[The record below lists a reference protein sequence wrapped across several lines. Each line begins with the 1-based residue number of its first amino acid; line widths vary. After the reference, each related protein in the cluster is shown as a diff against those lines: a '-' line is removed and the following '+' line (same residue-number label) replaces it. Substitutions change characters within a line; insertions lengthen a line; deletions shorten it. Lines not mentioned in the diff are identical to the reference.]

1 MQEHP
6 VNPASWFETMQIGTC
21 HSIRYMPSAAPRT
34 FAGGCP
40 LCDLRLESG
49 LENFIE
55 QTGKTASM
63 AARSDEPV
71 ILIID
76 KLPLRSL
83 NLISIL
89 THLDCSAFHGKFRL
103 ISPDEIEQCIDP
115 GTNCEML
122 IYNVGSASIADPE
135 TSQRVKALTKLAPD
149 VPLVIISES
158 DCREEIISV
167 LNIGAQGFL
176 YAGTNAKLALQAF
189 SFILHDRSHHPG
201 AMRPEQSYPEQTS
214 WTIDYN
220 PVPFCAMD
228 EGGGAAKDLQDEC
241 PHIHDLTVRQKAVLE
256 PLSRGESN
264 KAIARRLG
272 LREGTVKVHVRQIMR
287 KFGVSNRTQVA
298 VVCAHDED
306 NQKLDG

>member
-1 MQEHP
+1 
-6 VNPASWFETMQIGTC
+6 
-21 HSIRYMPSAAPRT
+21 
-34 FAGGCP
+34 
-40 LCDLRLESG
+40 
-49 LENFIE
+49 
-55 QTGKTASM
+55 M
-63 AARSDEPV
+63 AALSDEPV
-71 ILIID
+71 VVIID
-76 KLPLRSL
+76 ALPLRSL

-89 THLDCSAFHGKFRL
+89 THLDCSASRGQFRL
-103 ISPDEIEQCIDP
+103 SLHTPDEIEQCIDP

-214 WTIDYN
+214 WTIDYK
-220 PVPFCAMD
+220 FCAMD

-298 VVCAHDED
+298 IVCANEG
-306 NQKLDG
+306 NQKLATADSDGSSLAASSI